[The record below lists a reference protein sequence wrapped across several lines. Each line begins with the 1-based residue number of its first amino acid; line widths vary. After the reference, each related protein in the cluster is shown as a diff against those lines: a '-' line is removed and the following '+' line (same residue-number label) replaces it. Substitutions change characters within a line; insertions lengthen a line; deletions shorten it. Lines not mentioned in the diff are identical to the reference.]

1 MANIA
6 LTGLDEALG
15 IEYKKIER
23 KDTVTYS
30 NTSKYTMIRYADDF
44 VVLCK
49 TKEDAEQVYELLE
62 DYLIERGI
70 TLSPEK
76 TKITHLKDGFDFLGF
91 NIRSY
96 NTQQGNIVLTKPAK
110 DRIKG
115 LKKKIKRN
123 IYKT

>member
-96 NTQQGNIVLTKPAK
+96 KHTTRQDCPN
-110 DRIKG
+110 
-115 LKKKIKRN
+115 
-123 IYKT
+123 